1 MKVYF
6 AGSIRG
12 GRKDKEKYFEL
23 IEFLAEQAEVLTEHV
38 GSKSLG
44 SEGEKQLRTILFTKE
59 TWTGY
64 APRTP
69 WSPKFPTPSLGV
81 GYEIG
86 VAEKTGK
93 PILCLFDENQNEF
106 RLSAMLSGN
115 PNLQVISYR
124 TIGEAKKANHRGSY
138 QLLPQI

>member
-44 SEGEKQLRTILFTKE
+44 NEGEKQLRDDLIYQRDLDWLCSADAVVAE
-59 TWTGY
+59 V
-64 APRTP
+64 
-69 WSPKFPTPSLGV
+69 STPSLGV

-93 PILCLFDENQNEF
+93 PILFASLMKTKTNSVSPPCCQAIPT
-106 RLSAMLSGN
+106 SKS
-115 PNLQVISYR
+115 
-124 TIGEAKKANHRGSY
+124 
-138 QLLPQI
+138 